1 MPFKYDFKT
10 LKEAILFNTVEVLPT
25 DEKQLD
31 LEIQTLV
38 DEANKSGQPIRH
50 YIGFEISGQIHI
62 GTGMMTA
69 IKIKKLQEAGVK
81 CTVWLANYHTWLNN
95 KLDGKMETIL
105 KVKND
110 YFKPIFQKCCE
121 IAGCDTSNIDFL
133 GAEEEYFKPKDGKWF
148 WDYMMKTARN
158 LTLARVT
165 KSVTVTGKQAGEGVE
180 FGILCYPVMQ
190 VADAFFLQSHLVH
203 AGLDQ
208 RKCHVLMREVAPS
221 MNEDFGLKIGKK
233 TIKPLAIHH
242 SLLLSLGINPDAVS
256 KRMNADTNEELK
268 MSKSKPDSAV
278 WVHDSEEEITRKLK
292 KAYCPM
298 PDEGQSKKELSQV
311 QSFNPILNWCEFL
324 IYPAGKTVSVERPE
338 KFGGNKNYA
347 TYKELQEDYF
357 AGNLHPL
364 DLKNGVAKTLADWF
378 SPIRT
383 WVEQNPE
390 GLELVKSVKK

>member
-1 MPFKYDFKT
+1 MQYDFNT

-31 LEIQTLV
+31 EEIHTLV
-38 DEANKSGQPIRH
+38 DEANKSGEKIRH

-69 IKIKKLQEAGVK
+69 IKIKKLQEAGVR
-81 CTVWLANYHTWLNN
+81 CTIWLANYHTWLNS

-110 YFKPIFQKCCE
+110 YFGPVFKECCR
-121 IAGCDTSNIDFL
+121 IAGCNTDEIDFL
-133 GAEEEYFKPKDGKWF
+133 GAEEEYFKPKNKKWF
-148 WDYMMKTARN
+148 WDYMMKAAKN
-158 LTLARVT
+158 LTLSRVN
-165 KSVTVTGKQAGEGVE
+165 KSVTITGKQAGEGVE

-190 VADAFFLQSHLVH
+190 VADAFFLQAHLVQ

-208 RKCHVLMREVAPS
+208 RKCHVLMREVAGG
-221 MNEDFGLKIGKK
+221 MNEDFGLKIGEKV
-233 TIKPLAIHH
+233 IKPIVIHH
-242 SLLLSLGINPDAVS
+242 NLLLSLGINPEAVT

-278 WVHDSEEEITRKLK
+278 WVHDGLEEVARKLK

-298 PDEGQSKKELSQV
+298 PQASQSIEETTHEQK
-311 QSFNPILNWCEFL
+311 FNPILNWSEFL

-338 KFGGNKNYA
+338 KFGGNKTYE
-347 TYKELQEDYF
+347 TYKDLQEDYF

-378 SPIRT
+378 EPIRE
-383 WVEQNPE
+383 WVEANPE